1 MKKILLSAVLLQA
14 VNFANAQV
22 TLLNDSFETYT
33 DFAIT
38 GIGNWQTLDLDN
50 ANTYIVNQAYTW
62 PNAGSPQAFIIFN
75 PTATTPPLP
84 NDVTVANENFDAH
97 TGVKYAASFSSE
109 NIQSNDWLITP
120 QLTLGTNGNSVSFWV
135 KSVSDHYGLDKY
147 RVGVYTGGGDPASE
161 SDFTII
167 SGPTELSAPTT
178 WTQMS
183 FNLDAY
189 AGQNVKIG
197 IRNASTDIYMLMV
210 DDVVV
215 TTAQLSTNE
224 LTKKDGVSVEN
235 PTTGIVKIITE
246 KKIQYAKVFD
256 ATGKL
261 VSDKVVDN
269 TVDISAV
276 PSGVYYLNV
285 LTTDNKVTTKK
296 VIKK

>member
-14 VNFANAQV
+14 VNFANAQI

-38 GIGNWQTLDLDN
+38 GIGNWQTLDLDGG
-50 ANTYIVNQAYTW
+50 TPQDFGVSWVN
-62 PNAGSPQAFIIFN
+62 NDVPQAFIVFN
-75 PTATTPPLP
+75 PSATIPSTANHPLLTPK
-84 NDVTVANENFDAH
+84 
-97 TGVKYAASFSSE
+97 TGNKYMVCVSSE
-109 NIQSNDWLITP
+109 PSTAPNGNEDWLITP
-120 QLTLGTNGNSVSFWV
+120 QLNLGASGNSLSFWV
-135 KSVSDHYGLDKY
+135 KSFTSDYGLENY
-147 RVGVYTGGGDPASE
+147 RVGVYTGTGTPTSS

-167 SGPTELSAPTT
+167 SGPNQLQAPADN
-178 WTQMS
+178 WTQVNY
-183 FNLDAY
+183 NLDAY
-189 AGQNVKIG
+189 ANQSVRIG
-197 IRNASTDIYMLMV
+197 ILCESQDVFFFMV

-224 LTKKDGVSVEN
+224 LTKNDGVSVEN

-261 VSDKVVDN
+261 VSDKVIDN
-269 TVDISAV
+269 TIDISAV

>member
-38 GIGNWQTLDLDN
+38 GIGNWQTLDLDGGVTYGW
-50 ANTYIVNQAYTW
+50 ANTTWQNQGKSQAYIV
-62 PNAGSPQAFIIFN
+62 FN
-75 PTATTPPLP
+75 PYATNPPINTLSEVLP
-84 NDVTVANENFDAH
+84 K
-97 TGVKYAASFSSE
+97 TGNKYMACFSSIPTSAPNGNE
-109 NIQSNDWLITP
+109 DWLITP
-120 QLTLGTNGNSVSFWV
+120 QLNLGASGNSLSFWV
-135 KSVSDHYGLDKY
+135 KSFTSDYGLEKY
-147 RVGVYTGGGDPASE
+147 RVGVYTGTGTPTSS

-167 SGPTELSAPTT
+167 SGPNQLQAPADN
-178 WTQMS
+178 WTQV
-183 FNLDAY
+183 NYDLDAY
-189 AGQNVKIG
+189 ANQSVRIG
-197 IRNASTDIYMLMV
+197 ILCESQDVFFFMV

-224 LTKKDGVSVEN
+224 LTKNDGVSVEN

>member
-50 ANTYIVNQAYTW
+50 ANTYIVDQAYTW
-62 PNAGSPQAFIIFN
+62 SNAGSPQAFIIFN

-97 TGVKYAASFSSE
+97 TGVKYAASFSSK

-135 KSVSDHYGLDKY
+135 KSVSDHYGLENY
-147 RVGVYTGGGDPASE
+147 RVGVYTGTGTPTSS

-167 SGPTELSAPTT
+167 SGPNQLQAPADN
-178 WTQMS
+178 WTQVNY
-183 FNLDAY
+183 NLDAY
-189 AGQNVKIG
+189 ANQSVRIG
-197 IRNASTDIYMLMV
+197 ILCESQDVFFFMV

-224 LTKKDGVSVEN
+224 LTKNDGVSVEK

-261 VSDKVVDN
+261 VSDKVV
-269 TVDISAV
+269 
-276 PSGVYYLNV
+276 
-285 LTTDNKVTTKK
+285 
-296 VIKK
+296 

>member
-1 MKKILLSAVLLQA
+1 MVC
-14 VNFANAQV
+14 V
-22 TLLNDSFETYT
+22 
-33 DFAIT
+33 
-38 GIGNWQTLDLDN
+38 
-50 ANTYIVNQAYTW
+50 
-62 PNAGSPQAFIIFN
+62 
-75 PTATTPPLP
+75 
-84 NDVTVANENFDAH
+84 
-97 TGVKYAASFSSE
+97 SSE
-109 NIQSNDWLITP
+109 PSTAPNGNEDWLISP
-120 QLTLGTNGNSVSFWV
+120 ALNLGAAGNQLSFWV
-135 KSVSDHYGLDKY
+135 KSAIPTYPEKY
-147 RVGVYTGGGDPASE
+147 KVGVYVGNGIPTSS
-161 SDFTII
+161 SDFVIV
-167 SGPTELSAPTT
+167 SGTNSLIAPGT
-178 WTQMS
+178 WTQVT
-183 FNLDAY
+183 FDLDAY
-189 AGQNVKIG
+189 ASEMIRIG
-197 IRNASTDIYMLMV
+197 ILCESDDSRMFAV

-224 LTKKDGVSVEN
+224 LTKNDGVSVEN

>member
-38 GIGNWQTLDLDN
+38 GIGNWQTLDLDGGVTYTIQGVSWAN
-50 ANTYIVNQAYTW
+50 ANVPQAYIV
-62 PNAGSPQAFIIFN
+62 FN
-75 PTATTPPLP
+75 PSATTPVSISSLNAPK
-84 NDVTVANENFDAH
+84 
-97 TGVKYAASFSSE
+97 TGDKYMACFSSKLASAPNGNE
-109 NIQSNDWLITP
+109 DWLVTP
-120 QLTLGTNGNSVSFWV
+120 VLNLGASGNSLSFWV
-135 KSVSDHYGLDKY
+135 KSHTSDYGLEKY
-147 RVGVYTGGGDPASE
+147 RVGVYTGTGTPTSS

-167 SGPTELSAPTT
+167 SGPNVLQAPADS
-178 WTQMS
+178 WTQV
-183 FNLDAY
+183 NYDLDAY
-189 AGQNVKIG
+189 ANQSVRIG
-197 IRNASTDIYMLMV
+197 ILCESQDAFFFMV

-224 LTKKDGVSVEN
+224 LTKNDGVSVEN